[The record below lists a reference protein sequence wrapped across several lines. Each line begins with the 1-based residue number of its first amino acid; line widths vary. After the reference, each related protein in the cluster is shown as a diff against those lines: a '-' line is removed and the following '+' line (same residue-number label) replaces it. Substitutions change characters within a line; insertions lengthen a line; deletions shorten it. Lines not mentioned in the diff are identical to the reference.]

1 MSKFTRND
9 LIFTDLSIRNKSTES
24 TMQLLKR
31 EINSSVRINKAV
43 IKQNRYGMRISILK
57 LPLSICLK
65 DLASL
70 IRQEI

>member
-9 LIFTDLSIRNKSTES
+9 LIFTDLSISNKSTES

-31 EINSSVRINKAV
+31 DINSSVRINKAV